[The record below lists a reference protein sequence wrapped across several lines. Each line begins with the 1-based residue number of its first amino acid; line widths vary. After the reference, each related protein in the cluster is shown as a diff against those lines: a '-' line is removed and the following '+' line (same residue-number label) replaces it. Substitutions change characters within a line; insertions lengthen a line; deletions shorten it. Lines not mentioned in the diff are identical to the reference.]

1 MLPASVEVSEY
12 SSRLFGWMN
21 VAKLGDNCEFSLII
35 ISRRIQGL
43 GDSHPVA
50 ISPSIVS
57 HMFAISNC
65 DNEAHDIGISLG

>member
-12 SSRLFGWMN
+12 SSRLVGWMN
-21 VAKLGDNCEFSLII
+21 DAKLGDNCEFSLII
-35 ISRRIQGL
+35 ISRGIKWL

-57 HMFAISNC
+57 RTFAVSNC
-65 DNEAHDIGISLG
+65 DNEAHDIGIGLG